1 MTDIKSYKCQEIREI
16 IMKNDKFLIGTKK
29 QCKKCEHKE
38 SCDAIRTARRKRSIR
53 GFDQCVGCI
62 YQDQCEDMIKKEK
75 TKLIIRDKIIIYG
88 VYILTIALAIYTA
101 YVLIGFI
108 ECFLEWLRFFGCT

>member
-1 MTDIKSYKCQEIREI
+1 MEQKSNV
-16 IMKNDKFLIGTKK
+16 KNVNTKNLVM
-29 QCKKCEHKE
+29 Q
-38 SCDAIRTARRKRSIR
+38 IRTARRKRSIR

-108 ECFLEWLRFFGCT
+108 ECFLGGLLNALSTKN

>member
-1 MTDIKSYKCQEIREI
+1 
-16 IMKNDKFLIGTKK
+16 MKNDKFLIGTKK

-53 GFDQCVGCI
+53 GF
-62 YQDQCEDMIKKEK
+62 DQCEDMIKKEK

-108 ECFLEWLRFFGCT
+108 ECFLGGLLNALSTKN